1 MPDRVYSEQEI
12 AQILQRALE
21 RQDAATEQRRSRAQG
36 LNLDELER
44 LAAESGID
52 PEHLRAAALEVHRP
66 GVQSTANTTST
77 HIVVERLIP
86 GELTDEAWGQ
96 IVSALRD
103 EIGVAGQD
111 QISVIGTMHD
121 WSGSTAM
128 GYATKATFTQQ
139 GDRVALRLTQRTGNM
154 RLQGVFL
161 GIALAMLPAIVI
173 GETQG
178 FAMWQGLLLFTAL
191 SVLCV
196 AVLVPL
202 LTAWQ
207 KKKHQQLESAATRIE
222 TLISAQP
229 VSAEQ
234 PAPVKPRL
242 DLPTEEAPDA
252 TSTSAANR
260 TRA

>member
-21 RQDAATEQRRSRAQG
+21 RQDAATEKRRSRAQG

-66 GVQSTANTTST
+66 GVQSTAKTTST
-77 HIVVERLIP
+77 HIIVERFIP
-86 GELTDEAWGQ
+86 GHLTDEAWGQ

-139 GDRVALRLTQRTGNM
+139 GDRVAMRLTQRTGNM
-154 RLQGVFL
+154 QLQGIFL
-161 GIALAMLPAIVI
+161 GLSLALLPAIII

-178 FAMWQGLLLFTAL
+178 FAMWQGLSLFTAL
-191 SVLCV
+191 SVLLC
-196 AVLVPL
+196 ALLVPL

-207 KKKHQQLESAATRIE
+207 KKKHQQLEAAATRIE
-222 TLISAQP
+222 TLISSQP
-229 VSAEQ
+229 TAAEQ
-234 PAPVKPRL
+234 TGTAQPRL
-242 DLPTEEAPDA
+242 DLPSEEPPTT